1 MKFRKFLTIGIAA
14 LTVAAFSFRLAACKP
29 DTEDPDKD
37 PETPGGDTPVAP
49 AEVTVEGGY
58 AYYPPDQGGYGLEL
72 NLYEDGTFYYSQFT
86 QTITYGTYTAVEG
99 TGTDGYGRTILYTVT
114 FDEND
119 IFGDET
125 HNIVQDGET
134 VYLTGI
140 FDDMSMTTYDFTKQ
154 DDLIKE
160 IVQTVDEFWSA
171 NYAEDFVKVTFYS
184 DETYA
189 LDGINGAGYAGS
201 MGTYTS
207 ETAEDGTVTYTM
219 TDGDDSS
226 KVYTVTV
233 VGSSITLT
241 GTETEYTMTDINPN
255 AVVELTLTGTNSWGA
270 SVVLTCYDDTTCNVQ
285 ITLEG
290 VMDFADASGTW
301 SYIAADDMYVFILNG
316 TTVSAGNDGA
326 GSYTLT
332 YKINAAQFNGE
343 EVKLTYTLEEPLLTY
358 TFEYTSDWSYALG
371 ETAAMICNAPADAAE
386 YTFTGS
392 IWGGVATITIDLAE
406 DGSVTVIA
414 DAESLGAVG
423 VEVTTG
429 TWEKNEDGSLAIVIN
444 ENPYTATV
452 SE

>member
-14 LTVAAFSFRLAACKP
+14 LTVAAFSFGLAACKP

-49 AEVTVEGGY
+49 AEVTADGGY

-86 QTITYGTYTAVEG
+86 QTITYGTYTAEEG
-99 TGTDGYGRTILYTVT
+99 TGTDADGRTILYTVT

-154 DDLIKE
+154 DDLIEE
-160 IVQTVDEFWSA
+160 ILQTVEQFWST
-171 NYAEDFVKVTFYS
+171 NYAEDFVTATFYS
-184 DETYA
+184 DNSYT

-219 TDGDDSS
+219 TDGDSS
-226 KVYTVTV
+226 KVYTITV

-241 GTETEYTMTDINPN
+241 GTETDYTLTDINPN
-255 AVVELTLTGTNSWGA
+255 AVVELTLTGTNIWGA

-285 ITLEG
+285 ITMEG
-290 VMDFADASGTW
+290 VPDFTDASGTW

-316 TTVSAGNDGA
+316 TTVSAENDGA

>member
-14 LTVAAFSFRLAACKP
+14 LTVAAFSFGLAACKP

-49 AEVTVEGGY
+49 AEVTADGGY

-86 QTITYGTYTAVEG
+86 QTITYGTYTAEEG
-99 TGTDGYGRTILYTVT
+99 TGTDADGRTILYTVT

-154 DDLIKE
+154 DDLIEE
-160 IVQTVDEFWSA
+160 ILQTVEQFWST
-171 NYAEDFVKVTFYS
+171 NYAEDFVTATFYS
-184 DETYA
+184 DNSYT

-219 TDGDDSS
+219 TDGDSS
-226 KVYTVTV
+226 KVYTITV
-233 VGSSITLT
+233 VGASITLT

-255 AVVELTLTGTNSWGA
+255 AVVELTLTGTNIWGA

-285 ITLEG
+285 ITMEG
-290 VMDFADASGTW
+290 VPDFTDASGTW

-316 TTVSAGNDGA
+316 TTVSAENDGA